1 MGMLHGVD
9 LVVLVSNGRDAVILY
24 KDAGRS
30 WTSRREAGKWANGSR
45 MAVNGTQQAGV
56 WPETSWPCYWA
67 EVVVQDYWSGC
78 HQHLVLQAAAAAQ
91 IHC

>member
-1 MGMLHGVD
+1 LGMLHGVD

-45 MAVNGTQQAGV
+45 EDGSEWHAAGRCV
-56 WPETSWPCYWA
+56 A
-67 EVVVQDYWSGC
+67 RDLLAMLLG
-78 HQHLVLQAAAAAQ
+78 
-91 IHC
+91 

>member
-1 MGMLHGVD
+1 MGGMLSYCIRM
-9 LVVLVSNGRDAVILY
+9 LE
-24 KDAGRS
+24 
-30 WTSRREAGKWANGSR
+30 EAGHQGEKQASGQMEAER